1 MAIFKTDE
9 IMKLAKMPPE
19 AVSMSRHIDL
29 IYFPILCILLVGT
42 YHMHFML
49 LAGDWD
55 FWLDWKDRQWWPVV
69 TPIVGITYC
78 STIMY
83 YLWVNYRQPFG
94 ATLCVCC
101 LLTGEWLTRYWGFY
115 WWSHYPINFVVPS
128 TMIPGALIMDT
139 ILLLT
144 RNWMITALLGGGA
157 FGLLFY
163 PGNWPIFGPTHLPV
177 VVEGVL
183 LSLADYT
190 GFLYVRTGTPEYVRL
205 IEQGSL
211 RTFGG
216 HTTVIAAFFAAFM
229 SMLVFVLWWYLGAF
243 FCTAFYYVKG
253 PRGRITEKMDVTAF
267 GEEGFPEGIK

>member
-1 MAIFKTDE
+1 MSRTDE
-9 IMKLAKMPPE
+9 ILKAAKMPPE
-19 AVSMSRHIDL
+19 AVKMSRMIDAV
-29 IYFPILCILLVGT
+29 YFPILCILLVGT

-78 STIMY
+78 AAIMY
-83 YLWVNYRQPFG
+83 YLWVNYRLPFG
-94 ATLCVCC
+94 ATLCIVC

-115 WWSHYPINFVVPS
+115 WWSHYPISFVFPS
-128 TMIPGALIMDT
+128 TMIPGALVMDT
-139 ILLLT
+139 VMLLT
-144 RNWMITALLGGGA
+144 RNWMITALVGGGA

-163 PGNWPIFGPTHLPV
+163 PGNWPIFGPTHLPLV
-177 VVEGVL
+177 AEGVL
-183 LSLADYT
+183 LSVADYT

-216 HTTVIAAFFAAFM
+216 HTTVIASFFAAFV
-229 SMLVFVLWWYLGAF
+229 SMLMFTVWWYFGKLYCSAF
-243 FCTAFYYVKG
+243 FYVKG
-253 PRGRITEKMDVTAF
+253 ARGRVTMKNDVTAF